1 MSDYDKNGLNR
12 CVRSRGGCFGAGYR
26 LYLGVRCFM
35 LKKFV
40 LGGMVVVAAL
50 LGNACGGDDSSD
62 SSPVLAAEESSSS
75 VDETLSSSTTE
86 TPSSSAKDK
95 ESSSSVKSKAS
106 SSFEKSA
113 KSSSSKDTEPGD
125 KSSSSMKNGGSS
137 SSAKTKE
144 SSSSEMK
151 EVSSS
156 SEKPV
161 ESSSSEKVEESSS
174 SEKSSSSSAK
184 SSSSEESSSSE
195 TKPSSSEKS
204 SSGEEQNSSSS
215 LESTGICKTKTED
228 NCVYGTLYDDRD
240 GKTYKTIK
248 IGEQEWMA
256 QSLNFEITDIA
267 NSSIRSYCP
276 MDSDSC
282 SKYGRYYTWS
292 AVIDSVY
299 LYEKKSI
306 KCGYKIKCE
315 LANRTVKG
323 VCPNGWH
330 VPNQR
335 EWNSLITFVGIENAG
350 NLLKG
355 FDGWAVWPGDDAYGF
370 SALAAGY
377 VVDRKHYYKDNK
389 LSFWIALDNDQYSA
403 KAAVFNYSQ
412 TRKDEVLIQSVTK
425 DSGSAL
431 TVRCIKD

>member
-1 MSDYDKNGLNR
+1 MKKISFVFIFIVFLMSCGDEKT
-12 CVRSRGGCFGAGYR
+12 SRNPFEPEIEIS
-26 LYLGVRCFM
+26 M
-35 LKKFV
+35 
-40 LGGMVVVAAL
+40 
-50 LGNACGGDDSSD
+50 
-62 SSPVLAAEESSSS
+62 SSS
-75 VDETLSSSTTE
+75 LL
-86 TPSSSAKDK
+86 K
-95 ESSSSVKSKAS
+95 ESSSSVKPR
-106 SSFEKSA
+106 E
-113 KSSSSKDTEPGD
+113 SSSSTKESSFSVKPGEL
-125 KSSSSMKNGGSS
+125 SSSS
-137 SSAKTKE
+137 TKE
-144 SSSSEMK
+144 SSSSAKPAESSSSTK
-151 EVSSS
+151 ESSSSVKPADSSS
-156 SEKPV
+156 SE
-161 ESSSSEKVEESSS
+161 
-174 SEKSSSSSAK
+174 SSSSSDIVD
-184 SSSSEESSSSE
+184 SSE
-195 TKPSSSEKS
+195 TSIS
-204 SSGEEQNSSSS
+204 
-215 LESTGICKTKTED
+215 GICKTKTED

-248 IGEQEWMA
+248 ISEQEWMA

-330 VPNQR
+330 VPNQS
-335 EWNSLITFVGIENAG
+335 EWKSLITFVGIENAG

-377 VVDRKHYYKDNK
+377 VVDRRHYDKDNN

-412 TRKDEVLIQSVTK
+412 MRKDEVLIQSVTK

>member
-1 MSDYDKNGLNR
+1 MKN
-12 CVRSRGGCFGAGYR
+12 
-26 LYLGVRCFM
+26 
-35 LKKFV
+35 KFV
-40 LGGMVVVAAL
+40 FAFFVFFFIS
-50 LGNACGGDDSSD
+50 CGGDSSSGSLSPEEPSSEDSS
-62 SSPVLAAEESSSS
+62 S
-75 VDETLSSSTTE
+75 ETLSSSSKD
-86 TPSSSAKDK
+86 SSSSTTKNKPLSSSIKINSSSSLKKESSSSMMKGKSSSSSVKNESSSSKPDVSSSSLETANSSSEPKGKSSSSSTISSSSSEKKD
-95 ESSSSVKSKAS
+95 SSSSVKSS
-106 SSFEKSA
+106 SSI
-113 KSSSSKDTEPGD
+113 
-125 KSSSSMKNGGSS
+125 
-137 SSAKTKE
+137 
-144 SSSSEMK
+144 
-151 EVSSS
+151 
-156 SEKPV
+156 KP
-161 ESSSSEKVEESSS
+161 EESSS
-174 SEKSSSSSAK
+174 SEDKSSSSVK
-184 SSSSEESSSSE
+184 PKESSSSEESSSSVIE
-195 TKPSSSEKS
+195 T
-204 SSGEEQNSSSS
+204 SSSS
-215 LESTGICKTKTED
+215 LVATGVCKTRTED

-240 GKTYKTIK
+240 GKIYKTVK

-256 QSLNFEITDIA
+256 QSLNFEITDVA
-267 NSSIRSYCP
+267 NSTIRSYCP

-292 AVIDSVY
+292 AAIDSVY

-330 VPNQR
+330 VPNQS